1 MLTYSAPVDDMHFLL
16 EAFGY
21 ERVTEFESFKSFDLS
36 TVEILLKQTGRFFS
50 EEVLSTNSIGDRKGV
65 NYDSET
71 FEVTTPSEFNTA
83 WKKICEQGLLG
94 MTTPTEYG
102 GSGGPYAV
110 GTMLFEMATATNKS
124 LSMFAGLSDALTSA
138 LLEHATE
145 KQKETWIPK
154 LVRGEWTATMAMT
167 EPQCGTDLS
176 LIRTQA
182 EPRDNG
188 TYDISGHKIWIGCG
202 EHDLTD
208 NILHFV
214 LARLPNAPEGTEGLS
229 AFVVPKILADGTEN
243 QLHCSGIAH
252 KMGMHASPTCEMRF
266 DGATGYL
273 VGERHQGMEAI
284 FVMLNEAR
292 RKVGSEGVALSEIAY
307 QTALSFAEDRRQSR
321 AAAPEKR
328 DKGEPADNILVHPDV
343 RRMLADVKTSTE
355 GMRALITWVGVLM
368 DLAQEHPEPKIRQES
383 EDIVSLL
390 TPVIKAYCTEKGF
403 ENVSEAM
410 QVTGGAGYTAD
421 LHIEQYLR
429 DVRIGMLYGGTN
441 HIQAL
446 DLVEQKLPKDGGRLY
461 RTFQNKIT
469 ELIETCSD
477 NSKMQPII
485 EQLEEVSKKLTEMT
499 TMLNETS
506 ADDRENAD
514 AVASNYLRYFALT
527 AIGYAWARQIKYALD
542 EQHPKLETK
551 LKTCQY
557 FFDVILP
564 ETQRLAKVIEAGK
577 EPVMAF
583 DRVDF

>member
-355 GMRALITWVGVLM
+355 GMRTLITWVGVLM

>member
-266 DGATGYL
+266 DRATGYL

-321 AAAPEKR
+321 AADPKKR
-328 DKGEPADNILVHPDV
+328 EKGEPADNILVHPDV

-527 AIGYAWARQIKYALD
+527 AIAYAWARQIKYALD

>member
-1 MLTYSAPVDDMHFLL
+1 MHFLL

-71 FEVTTPSEFNTA
+71 FEVTTPSEFKTA

-266 DGATGYL
+266 DRATGYL

-321 AAAPEKR
+321 AADPKKR
-328 DKGEPADNILVHPDV
+328 EKGEPADNILVHPDV

-527 AIGYAWARQIKYALD
+527 AIAYAWARQIKYALD

>member
-1 MLTYSAPVDDMHFLL
+1 MHFLL

-321 AAAPEKR
+321 AADPEKR

-527 AIGYAWARQIKYALD
+527 AIAYAWARQIKYALD